1 MLPVLAI
8 TVPIYACVAVG
19 YLAVRRKVFARDDMR
34 VLSTFV
40 INFALPCMLFLALGT
55 RHLADIVNPAYLTAY
70 AIGSNFTYAVGWLWG
85 RAAGHSAAVR
95 AFDGL
100 GMAGCNSG
108 FVGYPLMLLTFPESA
123 GLILG
128 LSMIVENLVVLPMMY
143 LLVEGRA
150 GAQLSAGQRLAAYGR
165 RLTRNPLLIG
175 LAAGLLVSVSGLALP
190 DVVVRTADL
199 FARTGAAMA
208 LFAIGGLL
216 TRLPR
221 GADLRRV
228 LVISAGK
235 LVVHPAAVVAALL
248 IVTAIGMPSLAP
260 QLRMALILTGAL
272 PVFSIAPVLALPYGE
287 EEPMAGV
294 LLVTT
299 AGSFLTLSALLAVL
313 VG

>member
-1 MLPVLAI
+1 
-8 TVPIYACVAVG
+8 
-19 YLAVRRKVFARDDMR
+19 MR
-34 VLSTFV
+34 VLTTFV

-55 RHLADIVNPAYLTAY
+55 RRIGDIVTPAYLAAY
-70 AIGSNFTYAVGWLWG
+70 AIGSVVTYAVGWLWG
-85 RAAGHSAAVR
+85 RAAGHSAAAR

-108 FVGYPLMLLTFPESA
+108 FVGYPLMLLTFPDSA

-128 LSMIVENLVVLPMMY
+128 LSMIVENLVVLPLMY
-143 LLVEGRA
+143 LLVDGRA
-150 GAQLSAGQRLAAYGR
+150 GAHLSPKQRLAAYAR

-175 LAAGLLVSVSGLALP
+175 LAAGLLVSVSGVALP

-216 TRLPR
+216 TRMPR
-221 GADLRRV
+221 GGDLRRV
-228 LVISAGK
+228 LAVSAGK
-235 LVVHPAAVVAALL
+235 LVLHPLTVVGALVAVSAL
-248 IVTAIGMPSLAP
+248 GMPSLAS
-260 QLRMALILTGAL
+260 QLRTALILTGAL
-272 PVFSIAPVLALPYGE
+272 PVFSIARVLALPYGQ

-299 AGSFLTLSALLAVL
+299 AGSFVTLSALLAIL